1 LFEDKTLILIEKQF
15 ILKTNLLYNSDDDN
29 DISYENSDNSNKTT
43 TVIIDN
49 NNVSNNN
56 KNNNNNNN
64 NNNNLSIWVLF
75 LLVSCQLLMST
86 LYLFSWKF

>member
-1 LFEDKTLILIEKQF
+1 MFEDKTLILIEKQF

-43 TVIIDN
+43 TIIIDN

-56 KNNNNNNN
+56 KYNN

>member
-1 LFEDKTLILIEKQF
+1 MFEDKTLILIEKQF

-29 DISYENSDNSNKTT
+29 DISYENSNKTT

-49 NNVSNNN
+49 NNGSDNN
-56 KNNNNNNN
+56 KNNNNN

>member
-43 TVIIDN
+43 TIIIDN

-56 KNNNNNNN
+56 KYNN